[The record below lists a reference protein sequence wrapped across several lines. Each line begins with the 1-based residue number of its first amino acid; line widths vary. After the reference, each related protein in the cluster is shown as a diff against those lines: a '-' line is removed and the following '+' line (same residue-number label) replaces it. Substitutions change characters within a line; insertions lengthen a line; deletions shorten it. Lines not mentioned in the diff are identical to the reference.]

1 MIKVAVT
8 PEVNAISTLL
18 MLLTL
23 VMIIIAGKLEARDMQ
38 APARSSNESRSA
50 KNKRQVIFRRRCA
63 AAQSITV
70 ISAAGA
76 DATHRGLQPAG

>member
-23 VMIIIAGKLEARDMQ
+23 VMIIIAAKLESRT
-38 APARSSNESRSA
+38 PSGEVETVREESQ
-50 KNKRQVIFRRRCA
+50 K
-63 AAQSITV
+63 
-70 ISAAGA
+70 
-76 DATHRGLQPAG
+76 